1 MGAVEHHLVVEIPRG
16 SRNKYEVDHAT
27 GEVWLDRKLFTSMQ
41 YPADYGYLAETLGED
56 GDPLDA
62 LVLVEDPTFPGCH
75 ITVRAVGV
83 IWMTDE
89 AGPDAKILTVPAGDP
104 RWADVT
110 DVADLPPHL
119 VAEIEHFFDSYK
131 EIEPGKESETRGFD
145 GAEAADR
152 TIAAA
157 RTRYAAHH

>member
-1 MGAVEHHLVVEIPRG
+1 VEHHLVVEIPRG
-16 SRNKYEVDHAT
+16 SRNKYEVNHVT
-27 GEVWLDRKLFTSMQ
+27 GQVWLDRKLFTSMQ
-41 YPADYGYLAETLGED
+41 YPADYGFLAGTLGED
-56 GDPLDA
+56 GDPLDG

-89 AGPDAKILTVPAGDP
+89 AGPDAKIVCVPAGDP

-145 GAEAADR
+145 GAEAAER
-152 TIAAA
+152 TIAEARARHAA
-157 RTRYAAHH
+157 NH